1 MKKCGIYKII
11 NKETGKFYVG
21 SSVDIRQRWYA
32 HKSKLRRGVHSN
44 QHLQNSWNKYGE
56 DSFIFEVLSEVDEDF
71 LLIEEKRW
79 IDETMC
85 YKRELGYNKA
95 IFPSSPM
102 KGGKHSK
109 QAKQKIG
116 KASTGRKLSEQTRK
130 KISNAHKGR
139 IFSEETKRKM
149 SAAKVGKAPS
159 CAYDPP
165 SEKGRKKISDFA
177 KTRTGHKN
185 PNSRLTP
192 EQIKSMREDFES
204 KEMTNRQIAEKYS
217 VSLSTVKRVK
227 YGKTKY

>member
-1 MKKCGIYKII
+1 MKKCGIYKIT
-11 NKETGKFYVG
+11 NEETGKFYVG
-21 SSVDIRQRWYA
+21 SSVDIRQRWSA
-32 HKSKLRRGVHSN
+32 HKSKLRRGIHCN
-44 QHLQNSWNKYGE
+44 QHLQNSWNKHGE
-56 DSFIFEVLSEVDEDF
+56 DSFVFEILSEVGEEF
-71 LLIEEKRW
+71 LLTEEKRW

-85 YKRELGYNKA
+85 HKREVGYNKA

-102 KGGKHSK
+102 KGKKHSR
-109 QAKQKIG
+109 QAKEKIG
-116 KASTGRKLSEQTRK
+116 KASNGRKLSAQTKR

-139 IFSEETKRKM
+139 VFSEETKRKM

-165 SEKGRKKISDFA
+165 SEEGRKKISDFA
-177 KTRTGHKN
+177 KTRIGHKN

-192 EQIKSMREDFES
+192 EQILNMREDFES
-204 KEMTNRQIAEKYS
+204 KEMTNRQIAEKYK